1 MTMATYTY
9 RAIDANENIL
19 AGRLLAR
26 DETDLEYKL
35 TRQGLTLIE
44 AVKAG
49 LFDRTERAITFGRQ
63 DLVNFSYFL
72 HMIITSGLSIMNGL
86 GDLMENQENG
96 KIAQV
101 AGLVYTK
108 VEAGMSL
115 SAAMQEYPAVFPDYY
130 VRMIAAGEASG
141 KLEKMLTDLMRYL
154 EWQMNFNKTVRSA
167 IVYPAMV
174 LGAVTL
180 LITALFTFV
189 FPRLVTILI
198 GLRAELPLPTKVLIA
213 VAGFVSNYL
222 VFIVLG
228 IAAAGA
234 LVRLWLKTYA
244 GRRAF
249 DAFLL
254 SLPLVG
260 QLLRKID
267 LSRYCKTLA
276 TLHAAGLNVEH
287 TFMIAASVVRN
298 VVLAEGLTVV
308 TESVVNGEGIGPS
321 MMKSGIFPSL
331 VIEMVSIGE
340 KTGNLDVA
348 VQRVSDMFDKEVPET
363 LKKVFSYF
371 EPLIIVLL
379 GVLVLGVLLSVFL
392 PIYKIVGGVHGR

>member
-1 MTMATYTY
+1 MMATYAY
-9 RAIDANENIL
+9 RAIDANANIL
-19 AGRLLAR
+19 AGKLQAR
-26 DETDLEYKL
+26 DEADLEHKL
-35 TRQGLTLIE
+35 ARQGLTLIE

-49 LFDRTERAITFGRQ
+49 LFDLAVGTRRFGQQ

-101 AGLVYTK
+101 AGLVYTR

-115 SAAMQEYPAVFPDYY
+115 SEAMKEYPAVFPDYY
-130 VRMIAAGEASG
+130 VQMIAAGEVSG

-154 EWQMNFNKTVRSA
+154 EWQINFKKTVRSA
-167 IVYPAMV
+167 IVYPVMV
-174 LGAVTL
+174 LSAVTL

-189 FPRLVTILI
+189 FPRLVSILI
-198 GLRAELPLPTKVLIA
+198 GLRAELPVPTKVLIA

-228 IAAAGA
+228 IAASTV
-234 LVRLWLKTYA
+234 LFRLWLKTYG

-249 DAFLL
+249 DSFLL
-254 SLPLVG
+254 SLPLIG
-260 QLLRKID
+260 QLIRKID

-276 TLHAAGLNVEH
+276 TLHAAGLNAER
-287 TFMIAASVVRN
+287 TFLISASVVRN

-308 TESVVNGEGIGPS
+308 TESVINGEGIGPS

-340 KTGNLDVA
+340 KTGNLDTA

-371 EPLIIVLL
+371 EPLIIMLL

-392 PIYKIVGGVHGR
+392 PIYKIVGGIRVR

>member
-1 MTMATYTY
+1 MATYTY
-9 RAIDANENIL
+9 RAIDANANIL
-19 AGRLLAR
+19 AGRLQAR
-26 DETDLEYKL
+26 DEADLEHKL
-35 TRQGLTLIE
+35 TGLGLTLIE

-49 LFDRTERAITFGRQ
+49 LFDPAAGSARFSQQ

-86 GDLMENQENG
+86 GNLMENKENG

-101 AGLVYTK
+101 AGLVYTR

-115 SAAMQEYPAVFPDYY
+115 SEAMREYPAVFPDYY
-130 VRMIAAGEASG
+130 VQMIAAGEASG

-154 EWQMNFNKTVRSA
+154 EWQMNFKKTVQSA
-167 IVYPAMV
+167 LVYPAMV
-174 LGAVTL
+174 LGAVAL
-180 LITALFTFV
+180 LITALFVFV
-189 FPRLVTILI
+189 FPRLVAILI
-198 GLRAELPLPTKVLIA
+198 GLRVELPLPTTVLIA

-228 IAAAGA
+228 IAAAAA
-234 LVRLWLKTYA
+234 LFKLWLKTYD
-244 GRRAF
+244 GRRTF
-249 DAFLL
+249 DSFLL
-254 SLPLVG
+254 SIPLIG
-260 QLLRKID
+260 QLIRKID

-276 TLHAAGLNVEH
+276 TLHAAGLNVEK
-287 TFMIAASVVRN
+287 TFLISASVVRN
-298 VVLAEGLTVV
+298 VVLAEGLAVV

-321 MMKSGIFPSL
+321 MMKSGVFPTL

-340 KTGNLDVA
+340 KTGNLDTA
-348 VQRVSDMFDKEVPET
+348 VQRVSDMFDKEVPDT

-392 PIYKIVGGVHGR
+392 PIYKIAGGVRGR

>member
-1 MTMATYTY
+1 MATYTY
-9 RAIDANENIL
+9 RAIDANANIL
-19 AGRLLAR
+19 AGRLQAR
-26 DETDLEYKL
+26 DETDLEQKL

-44 AVKAG
+44 AASAG
-49 LFDRTERAITFGRQ
+49 LFDLEVRTGRFGQQ
-63 DLVNFSYFL
+63 DLVNFSYLL
-72 HMIITSGLSIMNGL
+72 HMIITSGLSIMKGL

-96 KIAQV
+96 KIAHV
-101 AGLVYTK
+101 AGLVYARL
-108 VEAGMSL
+108 EAGMSL
-115 SAAMQEYPAVFPDYY
+115 SGAMQEYPEVFPVYY
-130 VRMIAAGEASG
+130 IQMIAAGEASG
-141 KLEKMLTDLMRYL
+141 KLEKMLADLMRYL
-154 EWQMNFNKTVRSA
+154 EWQMNFKKTVRSA
-167 IVYPAMV
+167 VVYPAMV

-189 FPRLVTILI
+189 FPRLVGILT
-198 GLRAELPLPTKVLIA
+198 GLRADLPLPTKVLIA

-222 VFIVLG
+222 SFIVLG
-228 IAAAGA
+228 IIAAA
-234 LVRLWLKTYA
+234 LLFRFWLRTYA

-254 SLPLVG
+254 SLPLIG
-260 QLLRKID
+260 QLIRKID

-287 TFMIAASVVRN
+287 TFRISASVVRN
-298 VVLAEGLTVV
+298 VVLAEGLADV

-321 MMKSGIFPSL
+321 MMKTGIFPSL

-340 KTGNLDVA
+340 KTGNLDTA
-348 VQRVSDMFDKEVPET
+348 VQRVSDMFDREVPET

-392 PIYKIVGGVHGR
+392 PIYKIVGGVRVR

>member
-9 RAIDANENIL
+9 RAIDSNANIL
-19 AGRLLAR
+19 AGKLQAR
-26 DETDLEYKL
+26 DEADLDHKL
-35 TRQGLTLIE
+35 TLQGLTLIE

-49 LFDRTERAITFGRQ
+49 LLDLAAGTTRFSQQ

-86 GDLMENQENG
+86 GNLMENRENG

-115 SAAMQEYPAVFPDYY
+115 SEAMQEYPAVFPDYY
-130 VRMIAAGEASG
+130 VQMIAAGEASG

-154 EWQMNFNKTVRSA
+154 EWQMNFKKTVRSA
-167 IVYPAMV
+167 IVYPVMV
-174 LGAVTL
+174 LSAVTL

-189 FPRLVTILI
+189 FPRLVSILVS
-198 GLRAELPLPTKVLIA
+198 LRAELPLPTRVLIA
-213 VAGFVSNYL
+213 VAGFVSNYF
-222 VFIVLG
+222 VFLILG
-228 IAAAGA
+228 IGA
-234 LVRLWLKTYA
+234 SVVFFRLWRKTYG
-244 GRRAF
+244 GRRAV
-249 DAFLL
+249 DSFLL
-254 SLPLVG
+254 SLPLIG
-260 QLLRKID
+260 QLIRKID

-276 TLHAAGLNVEH
+276 TLHAAGLNVEK
-287 TFMIAASVVRN
+287 TFLISASVVRN
-298 VVLAEGLTVV
+298 VVLAEGVAVV

-321 MMKSGIFPSL
+321 MMKSGVFPSL

-340 KTGNLDVA
+340 KTGNLDTA

-392 PIYKIVGGVHGR
+392 PIYKIVGGIRVR

>member
-1 MTMATYTY
+1 MATYTY
-9 RAIDANENIL
+9 RAIDTNENIL
-19 AGRLLAR
+19 TGKLQAR
-26 DETDLEYKL
+26 DEADLEQKL
-35 TRQGLTLIE
+35 TGLGLTLIE

-49 LFDRTERAITFGRQ
+49 LFDLTAGALRFGQQ

-72 HMIITSGLSIMNGL
+72 HMIITSGMSIMNGL

-101 AGLVYTK
+101 AGMVYTK

-115 SAAMQEYPAVFPDYY
+115 SAAMQEYPTVFPVYY
-130 VRMIAAGEASG
+130 VQMIAAGEASG

-154 EWQMNFNKTVRSA
+154 EWQMNFKKTVRSA
-167 IVYPAMV
+167 LVYPMMV
-174 LGAVTL
+174 LSAVVL
-180 LITALFTFV
+180 LITALFVFV

-198 GLRAELPLPTKVLIA
+198 GLRVELPLPTRVLIA
-213 VAGFVSNYL
+213 VAGFLSSH
-222 VFIVLG
+222 IVLIIIG
-228 IAAAGA
+228 IVAAVVLFRA
-234 LVRLWLKTYA
+234 WLRTYG

-249 DAFLL
+249 DSFLL
-254 SLPLVG
+254 SIPLIG
-260 QLLRKID
+260 QLVRKID

-276 TLHAAGLNVEH
+276 TLHAAGLNVEN
-287 TFMIAASVVRN
+287 TFLISASVVRN
-298 VVLAEGLTVV
+298 IVLAEGLAVV
-308 TESVVNGEGIGPS
+308 TESVVNGEGIGQS
-321 MMKSGIFPSL
+321 MMKSGVFPSI

-340 KTGNLDVA
+340 KTGNLETA

-392 PIYKIVGGVHGR
+392 PIYKIAGGVRAR

>member
-1 MTMATYTY
+1 MATYTY
-9 RAIDANENIL
+9 RAIDSNANIL
-19 AGRLLAR
+19 AGKMQAR
-26 DETDLEYKL
+26 DEADLENKL
-35 TRQGLTLIE
+35 TGLGLTLIE

-49 LFDRTERAITFGRQ
+49 LFDLAAGSTRFSQQ

-72 HMIITSGLSIMNGL
+72 HMIITSGMSIMNGL

-101 AGLVYTK
+101 AGLVYTR

-115 SAAMQEYPAVFPDYY
+115 SEAMQEYPAVFPDYY
-130 VRMIAAGEASG
+130 VQMIAAGEASG

-154 EWQMNFNKTVRSA
+154 EWQMNFRKTVQSA
-167 IVYPAMV
+167 LVYPAMV
-174 LGAVTL
+174 LSAVIL
-180 LITALFTFV
+180 LITALFVFV
-189 FPRLVTILI
+189 FPRLVTILV
-198 GLRAELPLPTKVLIA
+198 GLRVELPLPTKVIIA
-213 VAGFVSNYL
+213 VAGFVSSYF

-228 IAAAGA
+228 IAAAA
-234 LVRLWLKTYA
+234 VLFRFWLKTYG

-249 DAFLL
+249 DSFLL
-254 SLPLVG
+254 SLPLLG
-260 QLLRKID
+260 QLIRKID

-276 TLHAAGLNVEH
+276 TLHAAGLNVEQ
-287 TFMIAASVVRN
+287 TFLISASVVRN

-331 VIEMVSIGE
+331 VIEMVTIGE
-340 KTGNLDVA
+340 KTGNLDTA
-348 VQRVSDMFDKEVPET
+348 VQRVSDMFDKEVPDT

-392 PIYKIVGGVHGR
+392 PIYKIAGGVRAR